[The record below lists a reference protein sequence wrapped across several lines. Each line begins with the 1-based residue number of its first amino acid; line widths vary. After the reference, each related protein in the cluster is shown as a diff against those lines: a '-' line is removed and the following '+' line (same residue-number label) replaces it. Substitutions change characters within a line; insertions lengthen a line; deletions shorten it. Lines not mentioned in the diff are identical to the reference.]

1 MYDPT
6 WGGVV
11 SQGGLANHDADYGN
25 GWYNDHHFHYG
36 YFIYAA
42 AAVGVGNQSFVK
54 AWDAAVRHMVR
65 DIANPTDLDT
75 LYPRSRYKDWYDGHG
90 WANGLFPSPAS
101 RNQESISEAVNAWY
115 GISLYGLATKV
126 RVRVRVRV
134 RVS

>member
-1 MYDPT
+1 MT
-6 WGGVV
+6 EN
-11 SQGGLANHDADYGN
+11 GLDDHDADFGN

-75 LYPRSRYKDWYDGHG
+75 LYPRSRYKDCLLYTS
-90 WANGLFPSPAS
+90 PSPRDRSLS
-101 RNQESISEAVNAWY
+101 RMPSSA
-115 GISLYGLATKV
+115 
-126 RVRVRVRV
+126 
-134 RVS
+134 

>member
-1 MYDPT
+1 MQPPRWAWATRTLKLTLTPT
-6 WGGVV
+6 LSPPPPLHLLQPWPTYLTYLH
-11 SQGGLANHDADYGN
+11 Q
-25 GWYNDHHFHYG
+25 
-36 YFIYAA
+36 
-42 AAVGVGNQSFVK
+42 VGVGNQSFVK

-134 RVS
+134 S